1 MNLEELQKRLDENTD
16 KIMRNLKKI
25 EHNANKID
33 ANSEKIQQN
42 SVALDVLKEIKGDTK
57 MVVAVLIVVLVMWFA
72 TIGYLVYVLNDIGVE
87 EETTITQDNENGYNN
102 YIGND
107 GDIINGK
114 TNN

>member
-72 TIGYLVYVLNDIGVE
+72 TIGYLVYVLNDIGIE

>member
-1 MNLEELQKRLDENTD
+1 MSLEELQKRLDENTD
-16 KIMRNLKKI
+16 KIMHNLKKI

-33 ANSEKIQQN
+33 ASSEKIQQN